1 MPEPRFESVLLIP
14 TRFFKQTNSFR
25 STQPRV
31 WRTTTSE
38 IREYEWV
45 RSASEHLEAS
55 KSLPCKHIGWL
66 STSSVIVWVIRL
78 ESWSISLWFFLC
90 LLWVM
95 TRRDVAVVILDLLS
109 TQTTG
114 QEKRNS
120 CDLVLAQRNKEELPQ
135 MLRANLSASQVS
147 EQSHACCWSS
157 HWGAWLCTW
166 NIRIG
171 VGLTLP
177 EPDEAEGITGDLNE
191 MAGLWRKGR
200 EIGAVGTPQWL
211 LQRGCVLVL
220 ELLIIPSIQKPTFWK
235 G

>member
-1 MPEPRFESVLLIP
+1 MNEWGQLVSIWRQVRAYHVNTLVDCLQVQSYYLSHQAWVLIHFP
-14 TRFFKQTNSFR
+14 
-25 STQPRV
+25 
-31 WRTTTSE
+31 
-38 IREYEWV
+38 
-45 RSASEHLEAS
+45 
-55 KSLPCKHIGWL
+55 
-66 STSSVIVWVIRL
+66 VIL
-78 ESWSISLWFFLC
+78 CLC

-95 TRRDVAVVILDLLS
+95 TSRDVAVVILDLLS